1 MSSGITSVGRGGE
14 YGDCEYV
21 HVCAVPECAPTDK
34 QAPSKVAE
42 GTRFVILICVGVGE
56 ETSICMSTM
65 EMEIKKVNVWSVGGG
80 ASS

>member
-14 YGDCEYV
+14 YGDRGYV
-21 HVCAVPECAPTDK
+21 HVCAVPECAPTTDK
-34 QAPSKVAE
+34 EASSKVVE
-42 GTRFVILICVGVGE
+42 GTRLVILICVGVGE

-65 EMEIKKVNVWSVGGG
+65 EMEIKKVNVWSVGG